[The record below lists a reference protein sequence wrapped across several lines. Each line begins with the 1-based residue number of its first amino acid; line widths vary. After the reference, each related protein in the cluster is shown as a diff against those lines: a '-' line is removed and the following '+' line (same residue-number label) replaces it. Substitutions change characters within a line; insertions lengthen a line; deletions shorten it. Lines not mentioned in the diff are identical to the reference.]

1 MQVEINEVVSTVR
14 AMDGDALL
22 SPQTLRR
29 IVTAV
34 LHALEDVE
42 AHRQRVRAETRVT
55 DGVAADQREER
66 DRS

>member
-22 SPQTLRR
+22 TPQTLNR

-34 LHALEDVE
+34 LKALQDVE
-42 AHRQRVRAETRVT
+42 AHRARVSAETKVT
-55 DGVAADQREER
+55 GGVAAEQRK
-66 DRS
+66 DGLH